1 MLRKLYHGSEN
12 IIQKPLYGYGKKYND
27 YGLGFYCTECLDM
40 AKEWGA
46 GLDRDGYANCYEL
59 ECDDLEILNLNEEQY
74 CILHWLAI
82 LLQNREFDIGDNRF
96 AVNKF
101 MDWFVDLDCTSSVD
115 ALYEF
120 CKQYPEAAFGEP
132 EDKTFLFF
140 AEDKMNSYLI
150 KIICIKNNQ
159 NFYVNAYDKTE

>member
-1 MLRKLYHGSEN
+1 MKMVPYN
-12 IIQKPLYGYGKKYND
+12 GKKHDAIFADENK
-27 YGLGFYCTECLDM
+27 LI
-40 AKEWGA
+40 
-46 GLDRDGYANCYEL
+46 GYVRGDIDKSNKLWTSY
-59 ECDDLEILNLNEEQY
+59 IS
-74 CILHWLAI
+74 
-82 LLQNREFDIGDNRF
+82 QNREFDIGDNRF

-101 MDWFVDLDCTSSVD
+101 MDWFVELECMSSVE

-120 CKQYPEAAFGEP
+120 CKQYPDATFGEP

-150 KIICIKNNQ
+150 KIICINNNQ

>member
-1 MLRKLYHGSEN
+1 MKMVPYN
-12 IIQKPLYGYGKKYND
+12 GKKHDAIFADENK
-27 YGLGFYCTECLDM
+27 LI
-40 AKEWGA
+40 
-46 GLDRDGYANCYEL
+46 GYVRGDIDKSNKLWTSYVS
-59 ECDDLEILNLNEEQY
+59 
-74 CILHWLAI
+74 
-82 LLQNREFDIGDNRF
+82 QNREFDIGDNRF

-101 MDWFVDLDCTSSVD
+101 MDWFVELECMSSVE

-120 CKQYPEAAFGEP
+120 CKQYPDAAFGEP

-150 KIICIKNNQ
+150 KIICINNNQ

>member
-1 MLRKLYHGSEN
+1 MKIVPYN
-12 IIQKPLYGYGKKYND
+12 GKKHDAIFADENN
-27 YGLGFYCTECLDM
+27 LI
-40 AKEWGA
+40 
-46 GLDRDGYANCYEL
+46 GYVRGDIDNSNKIWTSYVS
-59 ECDDLEILNLNEEQY
+59 
-74 CILHWLAI
+74 
-82 LLQNREFDIGDNRF
+82 QNREFDIGDNRF

-101 MDWFVDLDCTSSVD
+101 MDWFIELDCMSSVD

-159 NFYVNAYDKTE
+159 NFYVNAYSKGN

>member
-1 MLRKLYHGSEN
+1 MKIVPYNSKKHDAIFADKNKL
-12 IIQKPLYGYGKKYND
+12 IGYVRGDIDNSNKMWTSYVS
-27 YGLGFYCTECLDM
+27 
-40 AKEWGA
+40 
-46 GLDRDGYANCYEL
+46 
-59 ECDDLEILNLNEEQY
+59 
-74 CILHWLAI
+74 
-82 LLQNREFDIGDNRF
+82 QNREFDIGDNRF

-101 MDWFVDLDCTSSVD
+101 MDWFVDLDCMSSVD

-120 CKQYPEAAFGEP
+120 CKQYPESAFGEP

>member
-1 MLRKLYHGSEN
+1 MKMVPYN
-12 IIQKPLYGYGKKYND
+12 GKKHDVIFADENK
-27 YGLGFYCTECLDM
+27 LI
-40 AKEWGA
+40 
-46 GLDRDGYANCYEL
+46 GYVRGDIDKSNKLWTSY
-59 ECDDLEILNLNEEQY
+59 IS
-74 CILHWLAI
+74 
-82 LLQNREFDIGDNRF
+82 QNREFDIGDNRF

-101 MDWFVDLDCTSSVD
+101 MDWFVELECMSSVE

-120 CKQYPEAAFGEP
+120 CKQYPDAAFGEP

>member
-1 MLRKLYHGSEN
+1 MKMVPYN
-12 IIQKPLYGYGKKYND
+12 GKKHDAIFADENK
-27 YGLGFYCTECLDM
+27 LI
-40 AKEWGA
+40 
-46 GLDRDGYANCYEL
+46 GYVRGDIDKSNKLWTSYVS
-59 ECDDLEILNLNEEQY
+59 
-74 CILHWLAI
+74 
-82 LLQNREFDIGDNRF
+82 QNREFDIGDNRF

-101 MDWFVDLDCTSSVD
+101 MDWFVELDCMSSVE

-120 CKQYPEAAFGEP
+120 CKQYPEAALGEP

-150 KIICIKNNQ
+150 KIICINNNQ

>member
-1 MLRKLYHGSEN
+1 MKMVPYNSKKHDAIFADENKL
-12 IIQKPLYGYGKKYND
+12 IGYVRGDIDKSNKLWTSYVS
-27 YGLGFYCTECLDM
+27 
-40 AKEWGA
+40 
-46 GLDRDGYANCYEL
+46 
-59 ECDDLEILNLNEEQY
+59 
-74 CILHWLAI
+74 
-82 LLQNREFDIGDNRF
+82 QNREFDIGDNRF

-101 MDWFVDLDCTSSVD
+101 MDWFVELECMSSVG

-120 CKQYPEAAFGEP
+120 CKQYPDAAFGEP

-150 KIICIKNNQ
+150 KIICINNNQ

>member
-1 MLRKLYHGSEN
+1 MKIVPYNSKKHDAIFADKNKL
-12 IIQKPLYGYGKKYND
+12 IGYVRGDIDNSNKMWTSYVS
-27 YGLGFYCTECLDM
+27 
-40 AKEWGA
+40 
-46 GLDRDGYANCYEL
+46 
-59 ECDDLEILNLNEEQY
+59 
-74 CILHWLAI
+74 
-82 LLQNREFDIGDNRF
+82 QNREFDIGDNRF

-101 MDWFVDLDCTSSVD
+101 MDWFVDLDCMSSVD

>member
-1 MLRKLYHGSEN
+1 MKMIPYNSKKHDTIFADENKL
-12 IIQKPLYGYGKKYND
+12 IGYVRGDIDKSNKLWTSYVS
-27 YGLGFYCTECLDM
+27 
-40 AKEWGA
+40 
-46 GLDRDGYANCYEL
+46 
-59 ECDDLEILNLNEEQY
+59 
-74 CILHWLAI
+74 
-82 LLQNREFDIGDNRF
+82 QNREFDIGDNRF

-101 MDWFVDLDCTSSVD
+101 MDWFVELECMSSVET
-115 ALYEF
+115 LYEF
-120 CKQYPEAAFGEP
+120 CKQYPDAAFGEP

>member
-1 MLRKLYHGSEN
+1 MKMVPYNSKKHDAIFADENKL
-12 IIQKPLYGYGKKYND
+12 IGYVRGDIDKSNKLWTSYVS
-27 YGLGFYCTECLDM
+27 
-40 AKEWGA
+40 
-46 GLDRDGYANCYEL
+46 
-59 ECDDLEILNLNEEQY
+59 
-74 CILHWLAI
+74 
-82 LLQNREFDIGDNRF
+82 QNREFDIGDNRF

-101 MDWFVDLDCTSSVD
+101 MDWFVELDCMSSVD